1 MNESLL
7 FFINNNMKRFT
18 EILLYIWQLPQ
29 NIAGLIMLL
38 IYRIE
43 KKYLKLNGRTFYYTP
58 EMISGISL
66 GNYIIIK
73 KEDWGVD
80 MRHEYGHSVDSRK
93 FGPLYL
99 IVIGLP
105 SLLGNI
111 YDKIFHK
118 NWKYSDSCEWYYNQP
133 WEKSADKNGGV
144 NRKKYIEDLRKRG
157 Y

>member
-1 MNESLL
+1 
-7 FFINNNMKRFT
+7 MKTFT

-29 NIAGLIMLL
+29 NILGLMLL
-38 IYRIE
+38 LFY
-43 KKYLKLNGRTFYYTP
+43 KKDKAYHKLNGRTFYYTD
-58 EMISGISL
+58 EMVSGISL

-73 KEDWGVD
+73 KEDWGET
-80 MRHEYGHSVDSRK
+80 MCHEYGHSVDSRRL
-93 FGPLYL
+93 GPLYL

-111 YDKIFHK
+111 YNRIFHS

-144 NRKKYIEDLRKRG
+144 NRKVYIENLRKRG

>member
-1 MNESLL
+1 MNPA
-7 FFINNNMKRFT
+7 FFINKDMKKFT

-38 IYRIE
+38 IYQRE
-43 KKYLKLNGRTFYYTP
+43 KTYHKLNGRTFYYTT

-73 KEDWGVD
+73 KEDWGVR
-80 MRHEYGHSVDSRK
+80 MCHEYGHSVDSRK

-111 YDKIFHK
+111 YNKIFHK

>member
-1 MNESLL
+1 MQ
-7 FFINNNMKRFT
+7 KFT

-38 IYRIE
+38 IYQRE
-43 KKYLKLNGRTFYYTP
+43 KTYHKLNGRTFYYTTK
-58 EMISGISL
+58 MISGISL

-73 KEDWGVD
+73 KEDWGVS
-80 MRHEYGHSVDSRK
+80 MCHEYGHSVDSRRL
-93 FGPLYL
+93 GPLYL
-99 IVIGLP
+99 IVISLP

-111 YDKIFHK
+111 YNRIFHS

-133 WEKSADKNGGV
+133 WEKSADKNGDV
-144 NRKKYIEDLRKRG
+144 DRKTYIENLRKRG